1 MRKKDRK
8 AYPEKAKDRIKAG
21 MMVGRLYKHVMG
33 EIEMS
38 ATQVNAA
45 KILLNKVLPD
55 MKAIEQTSTQDVVHY
70 VINAHPDLEPEDWRA
85 KHAPS
90 GSHSE
95 DHKPH

>member
-1 MRKKDRK
+1 MPRKRK
-8 AYPEKAKDRIKAG
+8 PYPDKAKERIQAG
-21 MMVGRLYKHVMG
+21 MILGRLIKHVMG

-45 KILLNKVLPD
+45 KILLGKVLPD

-70 VINAHPDLEPEDWRA
+70 VINAHPDLEPEDWKA

-90 GSHSE
+90 G
-95 DHKPH
+95 DPNQAHKPH